1 MELKESLQ
9 KRVEEFKKN
18 YPVDE
23 QVKSRITQPS
33 MAFYGT
39 EILNRAVTALLEGEN
54 LLLCGDKATGKNI
67 LAEISGC
74 LAPARSIWSSQRL
87 IHRENCLILA
97 MAKQK
102 YSNRLFYRLSRKIPL
117 LK

>member
-9 KRVEEFKKN
+9 KKVEEFKKN

-23 QVKSRITQPS
+23 RVKSRITQPS

-67 LAEISGC
+67 LAENLAWISEGSWMC
-74 LAPARSIWSSQRL
+74 RDMTGYLCTLPPDLSQL
-87 IHRENCLILA
+87 
-97 MAKQK
+97 
-102 YSNRLFYRLSRKIPL
+102 
-117 LK
+117 